1 VQADEY
7 ERLSNRQKMAYWE
20 KQKDLERDL
29 DMREIEE
36 YKEVKRLID
45 EGEVGFL
52 PEKISNRILQRL
64 VSSVLFPTT
73 PGDGWLSHS
82 RSLVIRKHRPF
93 HSSPGDLHRHMR
105 RFPSLPCRCC
115 LVWDFSRSSSS
126 WLRRRM

>member
-1 VQADEY
+1 MQADEY

-73 PGDGWLSHS
+73 PGND
-82 RSLVIRKHRPF
+82 LVIT
-93 HSSPGDLHRHMR
+93 
-105 RFPSLPCRCC
+105 
-115 LVWDFSRSSSS
+115 
-126 WLRRRM
+126 